1 MSRKHAREDV
11 EDFGE
16 VSEVGHASPK
26 ARIHGVVAMVSP
38 IRKAK
43 TCFYFDGKLSD
54 GKKSMR
60 VLHPSSKRYCCLV
73 ME

>member
-1 MSRKHAREDV
+1 MEDL

-16 VSEVGHASPK
+16 VSEVEHASPK

-38 IRKAK
+38 MKKAK
-43 TCFYFDGKLSD
+43 TCSYFDGEFSD

-60 VLHPSSKRYCCLV
+60 VFDSGVEEAVDC
-73 ME
+73 